1 MVEQEL
7 KSRSDSKSHI
17 LSIPRN
23 PLSFTLQQGEKRDES
38 PFEHLLEHSSLP
50 LPSL

>member
-1 MVEQEL
+1 MVEQEFQ
-7 KSRSDSKSHI
+7 SRSGSKSHI

-23 PLSFTLQQGEKRDES
+23 LLSFTLQQGEESDES
-38 PFEHLLEHSSLP
+38 PFKHLLEHSSLP